1 ADPGAYPPADRHDR
15 PAQRSRCGGRTEGDH
30 QTTHAAGL
38 QGAAASQR
46 QVAPS
51 ARSARRGTGRAV
63 QNFVQPC
70 KVPVRPPNECLPR
83 HAPNSAGASFFTG
96 DGNQQLSPGTAQ
108 TLSIGELGGAF
119 SGLGLELCG
128 LATAA
133 LMPLINRLLWQAL
146 RGLHFAEKTRGTQ
159 DG

>member
-1 ADPGAYPPADRHDR
+1 
-15 PAQRSRCGGRTEGDH
+15 
-30 QTTHAAGL
+30 
-38 QGAAASQR
+38 
-46 QVAPS
+46 
-51 ARSARRGTGRAV
+51 
-63 QNFVQPC
+63 
-70 KVPVRPPNECLPR
+70 LPR

-159 DG
+159 DGADHWSGASTMERRRLLPPPDRFSMMTALAETRLHHVNTGRMESSEEHPVIYRRTVPTRRRAW